1 MTHALY
7 ELLAFL
13 DEEAFLYRLDRAP
26 PDAIVISLTLQS
38 ERLEITVSED
48 GDIHFL
54 RFTGDD
60 NVGDASAAVA
70 SLYRRLQ
77 TKINGPLTA

>member
-13 DEEAFLYRLDRAP
+13 DDEAFAYRLDRTP
-26 PDAIVISLTLQS
+26 PDAITITLALQD
-38 ERLEITVSED
+38 ERLEVTVFEG
-48 GDIHFL
+48 GDIQFL

-60 NVGDASAAVA
+60 NIGDASAAVA
-70 SLYRRLQ
+70 NLYQRLQ
-77 TKINGPLTA
+77 TRHKAPIM

>member
-1 MTHALY
+1 
-7 ELLAFL
+7 LLAFL
-13 DEEAFLYRLDRAP
+13 DEEAFRYRLDRAP
-26 PDAIVISLTLQS
+26 PDAITISLSLQD
-38 ERLEITVSED
+38 ERLEVTVSED
-48 GDIHFL
+48 GNIHFL

-77 TKINGPLTA
+77 RKINGPVAA